1 MKTVASILA
10 LLSCLAFGS
19 AAFADNVGRDA
30 GKHFQ
35 RGVDLYNEGDF
46 RGALVEFKRAYG
58 LLPRANV
65 LYDIGETE
73 YQLQEYATALVTMR
87 RYLSETGASAPHRA
101 EVEAT
106 VEQLRGRVGKIA
118 LVTDVAHCEVSL
130 DDQPA
135 GVTPL
140 AEPVLVS
147 VGARKLVLT
156 CPDRPVATRRV
167 EVPAGEMVRVDVL
180 LGPSLTSS
188 PRASL
193 APAKVSV
200 ESVQRR
206 NKMLL
211 ALSWTSTAVLAA
223 ATIAVGTTALV
234 ESSQLST
241 LRGTYPLQSSAQLDN
256 KASVTRGLSIAAD
269 TLVVAALV
277 AAGVST
283 YVTVKYHKE
292 RKLVLAFGVGL
303 TSGSIRGSF

>member
-1 MKTVASILA
+1 MKPIVSILA
-10 LLSCLAFGS
+10 LLTCLVTASG
-19 AAFADNVGRDA
+19 ARADNVGRDA

-46 RGALVEFKRAYG
+46 RGALVEFKRAYT

-73 YQLQEYATALVTMR
+73 FQLQDYASALVTMR
-87 RYLSETGASAPHRA
+87 RYLNETGASAPHRA

-118 LVTDVAHCEVSL
+118 LVTDVAHCDVTL

-135 GVTPL
+135 GTTPL
-140 AEPVLVS
+140 AEPILVS
-147 VGARKLVLT
+147 VGARKLALT

-188 PRASL
+188 PGTTIS
-193 APAKVSV
+193 APKVSV

-206 NKMLL
+206 NKTML
-211 ALSWTSTAVLAA
+211 AIAWTSTAALAA
-223 ATIAVGTTALV
+223 ATICVGSAALV
-234 ESSQLST
+234 ESSQLGV
-241 LRGTYPLQSSAQLDN
+241 LRSTYPVQPAQLDS
-256 KASVTRGLSIAAD
+256 KAAVTRGLSIAAD
-269 TLVVAALV
+269 TLGVAALV
-277 AAGVST
+277 GAGVST
-283 YVTVKYHKE
+283 YVTVKYRKE
-292 RKLVLAFGVGL
+292 RKLVLGFGVGL
-303 TSGSIRGSF
+303 TSGSIRGTF